1 MKKPKIREL
10 IEAIKA
16 LIKGPYTTKFPF
28 KPHIPPKKFRGKPE
42 YSEEGCVGCTAC
54 AQVCPVKAI
63 EFSDDLKNTPAK
75 RKIILH
81 YDICIFCGQ
90 CQLHCITQEGIKL
103 SNKFALALFDRSQT
117 IETVEK
123 ELALCEVCGDA
134 VACKS
139 HLDWLAKKLGP
150 IAYSNPTLFLSRLK
164 ELSLVDDNTAEVVKD
179 MTRADRVKILCAACR
194 RKTTL
199 EK

>member
-10 IEAIKA
+10 AEAVRA

-28 KPHIPPKKFRGKPE
+28 KPHIPAKKFRGKPE
-42 YSEEGCVGCTAC
+42 YSDEGCVGCTAC
-54 AQVCPVKAI
+54 AEVCPSKAI
-63 EFSDDLKNTPAK
+63 EFSDAPNEDPPK
-75 RKIILH
+75 RKFVLH

-103 SNKFALALFDRSQT
+103 SNKFDLALFDRSQAV
-117 IETVEK
+117 EKVEK
-123 ELALCEVCGDA
+123 ELALCEACGDI

-150 IAYSNPTLFLSRLK
+150 IAFSNPTLFLSRLK
-164 ELSLVDDNTAEVVKD
+164 ELTLLDENVAEIVKD
-179 MTRADRVKILCAACR
+179 LTRADRMKILCVKCR

>member
-1 MKKPKIREL
+1 MRKPKIREL

-16 LIKGPYTTKFPF
+16 LIKGPYTTKYPF

-42 YSEEGCVGCTAC
+42 YSEENCVGCTAC

-63 EFSDDLKNTPAK
+63 EFSDDLKSAPPK
-75 RKIILH
+75 RKNILH

-134 VACKS
+134 VACKD